1 MIKNSILILFFMF
14 CSFAIHGQQEYS
26 FTMDEAVN
34 YAMENNKNSKNASKD
49 ILISQKEKWE
59 TIAIGLPQITSFFEF
74 NNRIK
79 DPVSLIPAEFFGG
92 KKGEFA
98 EISFGTKQSISGE
111 LILNQ
116 LLFDGSYVVGLQSI
130 KLFLEIADQAKT
142 KTDIEVKRQVI
153 NAYGNALVSNE
164 RVNILENNLSNLK
177 NTLAETK
184 KIYENGLT
192 EIENVE
198 QLTITTASVENSFE
212 YAKKFESLSKN
223 LLKLLLGIELD
234 DTLILKDNI
243 ESIAMKSINPSLID
257 EEFNMLENIDYKIA
271 LNSKEGNETLL
282 RLEKVKHY
290 PELVLTF
297 LDHTMVTMSLSE

>member
-1 MIKNSILILFFMF
+1 MQ
-14 CSFAIHGQQEYS
+14 FAIHGQKEYS

-59 TIAIGLPQITSFFEF
+59 TISIGLPQITSFFEF

-79 DPVSLIPAEFFGG
+79 DPISLIPAEFFGG

-116 LLFDGSYVVGLQSI
+116 LLFDGSYIVGLQSI

-164 RVNILENNLSNLK
+164 RVNILKNNLSNLK

-192 EIENVE
+192 EI
-198 QLTITTASVENSFE
+198 
-212 YAKKFESLSKN
+212 
-223 LLKLLLGIELD
+223 
-234 DTLILKDNI
+234 
-243 ESIAMKSINPSLID
+243 
-257 EEFNMLENIDYKIA
+257 
-271 LNSKEGNETLL
+271 
-282 RLEKVKHY
+282 
-290 PELVLTF
+290 
-297 LDHTMVTMSLSE
+297 

>member
-1 MIKNSILILFFMF
+1 MF
-14 CSFAIHGQQEYS
+14 CNFAIHGQQEYS

-59 TIAIGLPQITSFFEF
+59 TISIGLPQITSFFEF

-79 DPVSLIPAEFFGG
+79 DPISLIPAEFFGG

-116 LLFDGSYVVGLQSI
+116 LLFDGSYIVGLQSI
-130 KLFLEIADQAKT
+130 KLFLEIADQAKI

-164 RVNILENNLSNLK
+164 RVNILKNNLSNLK

-192 EIENVE
+192 EI
-198 QLTITTASVENSFE
+198 
-212 YAKKFESLSKN
+212 
-223 LLKLLLGIELD
+223 
-234 DTLILKDNI
+234 
-243 ESIAMKSINPSLID
+243 
-257 EEFNMLENIDYKIA
+257 
-271 LNSKEGNETLL
+271 
-282 RLEKVKHY
+282 
-290 PELVLTF
+290 
-297 LDHTMVTMSLSE
+297 

>member
-14 CSFAIHGQQEYS
+14 CNFAIHGQQEYS

-79 DPVSLIPAEFFGG
+79 DPISLIPAEFFGG

-164 RVNILENNLSNLK
+164 RVNILKNNLSNLK

-243 ESIAMKSINPSLID
+243 ES
-257 EEFNMLENIDYKIA
+257 YC
-271 LNSKEGNETLL
+271 NE
-282 RLEKVKHY
+282 KY
-290 PELVLTF
+290 
-297 LDHTMVTMSLSE
+297 